1 MNDSGNNTIPD
12 YGIEFDDQPVVEI
25 GEVKS
30 NNILDV
36 CKLYFFR
43 WLLIVGQK

>member
-1 MNDSGNNTIPD
+1 MNDSGNHPLPD
-12 YGIEFDDQPVVEI
+12 YCMDFDDQPVVEI

-30 NNILDV
+30 NNILDI

-43 WLLIVGQK
+43 WLLNVGQK